1 VTNKRKKHSAGFKA
15 KVALE
20 AVKERKTASELGTQ
34 YELHSTQIAHWKKQL
49 KEGAPSIFEQP
60 GKVSKSE
67 NKEAELYEEIGR
79 LKMQLEWLKKKAAL
93 FDE

>member
-1 VTNKRKKHSAGFKA
+1 MPRKRKKHSAGFKS

-20 AVKERKTASELGTQ
+20 AVKERKTARELGLE
-34 YELHSTQIAHWKKQL
+34 YELHSTQINQWKKQL
-49 KEGAPSIFEQP
+49 KDGAAGIFEHP
-60 GKVSKSE
+60 SKKAEDESRE
-67 NKEAELYEEIGR
+67 TELYEEIGR